1 MPRSLFREGGVT
13 GSICFVGLDNYPV
26 LDPRRGNEY
35 FGGESVQQTLL
46 AKAFASL
53 GYRVSMVVKD
63 HGQRQGESIG
73 SIQVWKA
80 YAEEAGIPVIR
91 FVHPRMTSILGA
103 LEKADADVYYQSCAG
118 MTTGLVAWHCARRSR
133 RFIFRL
139 AHDTDCIPGQQ
150 LIRFWRDRKIYEY
163 GLRRAHF
170 IAAQGTHQVALLR
183 QNYGLESL
191 PINMA
196 VEEPAEPAA
205 AQDIDVLWVNNLRG
219 FKRPEL
225 AVDLAARLP
234 GRQVVM
240 IGGAVPGNEALFD
253 EIRARA
259 RRVQNLEF
267 LGAVPYHEVNAY
279 FGRAR
284 VFVNTSDQEG
294 FPNSFLQAWIRGV
307 PVVSFFD
314 PDGLIE
320 SKGLGHV
327 PSDLTEMTEAVE
339 SLLSDEASRALV
351 SARCRRHAYD
361 HYAPTAVARRYVEAG
376 ALGGGVS
383 QT

>member
-1 MPRSLFREGGVT
+1 MT

-26 LDPRRGNEY
+26 LNPSRGNEY

-53 GYRVSMVVKD
+53 DYRVSMVVKD
-63 HGQRQGESIG
+63 HGQRQGETIG
-73 SIQVWKA
+73 RIKVWKT
-80 YAEEAGIPVIR
+80 YAENAGIPVVR
-91 FVHPRMTSILGA
+91 FLHPRMSSILKA
-103 LEKADADVYYQSCAG
+103 LENADADVYYQSCAG
-118 MTTGLVAWHCARRSR
+118 MATGLVAWHCARRSR

-183 QNYGLESL
+183 QNYGLDSL

-196 VEEPAEPAA
+196 VDEPAEPDVM
-205 AQDIDVLWVNNLRG
+205 QDIDVLWVNNLRG

-225 AVDLAARLP
+225 AVDLAARMP
-234 GRQVVM
+234 ARRMVM
-240 IGGAVPGNEALFD
+240 IGGAVPGNEALFE

-259 RRVQNLEF
+259 RGVPNLEF

-279 FGRAR
+279 FARAR
-284 VFVNTSDQEG
+284 VFVNTSDHEG

-314 PDGLIE
+314 PDGLIK
-320 SKGLGHV
+320 SVGLGHV
-327 PSDLTEMTEAVE
+327 PRNLTEMNEAVE
-339 SLLSDEASRALV
+339 SLLSDESSRALV

-361 HYAPTAVARRYVEAG
+361 HYAPTAVARRYVDAG
-376 ALGGGVS
+376 ALGVLPP
-383 QT
+383 T